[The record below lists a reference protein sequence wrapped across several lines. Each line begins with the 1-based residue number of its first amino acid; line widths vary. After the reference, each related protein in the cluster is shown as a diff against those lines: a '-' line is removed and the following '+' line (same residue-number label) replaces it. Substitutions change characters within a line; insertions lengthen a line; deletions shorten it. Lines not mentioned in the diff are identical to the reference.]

1 MEGGMDVWTWAHR
14 RAGAAIF
21 TIQREPYKH
30 RDGTQFDFL
39 LTITR
44 RDGARYD
51 MRVKNV
57 EDLTGL
63 IEELVPDNVL
73 AVGPDAAEI
82 LAAIEDRR
90 PSDTTV
96 H

>member
-1 MEGGMDVWTWAHR
+1 MDAWTWANR
-14 RAGAAIF
+14 RAGAAVFVVI
-21 TIQREPYKH
+21 REPYNH
-30 RDGTQFDFL
+30 RGTQFDFL

-44 RDGARYD
+44 RDGARFD

-57 EDLTGL
+57 EDLTL
-63 IEELVPDNVL
+63 LVSDLAPDNVL
-73 AVGPDAAEI
+73 ALGPDAAEI

>member
-1 MEGGMDVWTWAHR
+1 MDAFTWANR
-14 RAGAAIF
+14 RAGAAVFVIA
-21 TIQREPYKH
+21 REPYLHK
-30 RDGTQFDFL
+30 DGTQFDFL

-44 RDGARYD
+44 RDGAHFS

-63 IEELVPDNVL
+63 IADLVPDHVHTI
-73 AVGPDAAEI
+73 GPDAAEL
-82 LAAIEDRR
+82 LAAIEQRSGDET
-90 PSDTTV
+90 SAGTV